1 MPEVLPLSGMADAEP
16 DLSTFENKSGL
27 AEDMKFLASMPELCD
42 VTFLVGETREP
53 VCAVKAVLAA
63 RSRVFQKMLY
73 QAPSPQRKKEPPPR
87 ENKLRLFLKRSS
99 EPLLNLQNAA
109 QQPAGQQHQT
119 LIIEEF
125 EPDVFRQLI
134 EYIHTGCVTL
144 QPRTLLGV
152 MNAADYYGLEELRR
166 ACGGFVQC
174 CINVD
179 TVCALLASA
188 ERYIQYK
195 CTKSLVQKVLEF
207 VDEHGNEV
215 LNLGSFTLLPQHVV
229 RLILAREEL
238 RADEFTKFQA
248 ALMWSKKYCDSN
260 QNTPLKEVIG
270 NFLEYI
276 QFHKIPANVLMRE
289 VHPLGL
295 VPYSIIMNALAYQVS
310 QWGRAD
316 PASVDPGKLSPNSSR
331 VRRARQSHG
340 RSMSVQSSLDPYG
353 SNTTL
358 SSSGSSD
365 PAKSSNSHH
374 GRSSSS
380 SHHQQGQQH
389 HHHHSHH
396 GHHQQQQHL
405 HHHHSQ
411 HLHQPG
417 GSSRSLP
424 KIRKAKSQSFR
435 TRRSPSERSSKS
447 GHISPW
453 NFSAQL
459 STGAGST
466 SPAPQPPGPK
476 SPIGSMTHL
485 EQHRSSI
492 GSAKSPCLSRQ
503 GTLRSSHR
511 RKSSLG
517 ASLNLSQ
524 GRRSP
529 SSMLN
534 DRSPSGRPKS
544 PNLLITDQAYASS
557 FDRRSPTAMSFSG
570 RRSPSGLRS
579 PSGGGLRSPS
589 GRRSPLGFNLQ
600 SEYADLLQ
608 SQQERFSPNSLSS
621 HQSATGQRTSPTIHL
636 PPERSR
642 SPVGFG
648 SRLHGGSLYGAAET
662 RSTRTSPT
670 TLGTIPP
677 ITISNPSETYEIV
690 QKSIETNQRSPKSPK
705 SPKSPM
711 KPDAVGDSMAAGTG
725 APEKKEKTSVMK
737 EILAFVRKPSKKV
750 TTRTSKF
757 AAAFSRTESTTGAP
771 LLRQSTFS
779 SIQASSSCAGRN
791 AITKQ
796 MSEIAF
802 EPIMSSLKWKN
813 VGSKMSLKSLKKLS
827 QGMSVSS
834 DGRSRDKRSSGD
846 EVSDVESS
854 DGAAAATSGAAN
866 SEPVFEVLLESVHF
880 EKVGEAYIKHDQIR
894 EEESPRGS
902 QDSAGGSD
910 DDGADRDGGRLRVTA
925 VSEIKKSLEALFTR
939 QEPIDEAG
947 EMGAGSREPD
957 AIQCPTFEIEPP
969 SRRASFDPPRS
980 PFLENLRSLSDT
992 DHEGT
997 HHSRLDSGGD
1007 SFEMIDTTDRMPGS
1021 SVSGDRHSSM
1031 DTSFDIS
1038 RYQSTSY
1045 EDQNSSFELVELDS
1059 SQRGD
1064 KALSPFDIRKS
1075 SIELVDAETFQRS
1088 GYPEGRKSSLETH
1101 FDLAD
1106 SYQHQSHH
1114 LQQRSASPRSAFS
1127 VISSSRAPTR
1137 KQISEPGRCRD
1148 AQPTRVQGGPSS
1160 ATINATISTI
1170 TPGMKS
1176 HYSAPHR
1183 AKSPLSNQTSSNFSS
1198 RDSYDSIFEGM
1209 PPPHYHTQ
1217 KGPYGGAATT
1227 TTDPKQHFPLPPRKS
1242 STESPRFLCTDKR
1255 CAAIFEPRPTS
1266 GGVGGASSSG
1276 GAPARLSSCYLD
1288 TSSGSEFEPPSPRRA
1303 ASASPKHTF
1312 TFRIVLKKV
1321 DSSPDAIC
1329 PSAERRQL
1337 RDKAETRHKRRDS
1350 RRKKLLEIGKSF

>member
-260 QNTPLKEVIG
+260 QTTPLKEVIG

-295 VPYSIIMNALAYQVS
+295 VPYSIIMNALAYQ
-310 QWGRAD
+310 AD

-365 PAKSSNSHH
+365 PAKSSSSHH
-374 GRSSSS
+374 GRSLSS
-380 SHHQQGQQH
+380 SHHPGQSH
-389 HHHHSHH
+389 HH
-396 GHHQQQQHL
+396 GHHQQQQQHHHQH

-417 GSSRSLP
+417 SGGSGGSRSSLP

-435 TRRSPSERSSKS
+435 TRRSPSERSAKG
-447 GHISPW
+447 GHGSPW

-466 SPAPQPPGPK
+466 SQQQVPAK
-476 SPIGSMTHL
+476 SPVGSMTHL

-529 SSMLN
+529 ISMLN

-544 PNLLITDQAYASS
+544 PNLLITDQAYAAS

-570 RRSPSGLRS
+570 RRSPS
-579 PSGGGLRSPS
+579 GLRSPS

-608 SQQERFSPNSLSS
+608 SQQDRFSPNSLSS
-621 HQSATGQRTSPTIHL
+621 HQSAGGPLDGRRTSPTVHL

-648 SRLHGGSLYGAAET
+648 SRLGGSLYGAET
-662 RSTRTSPT
+662 RSARTSPT
-670 TLGTIPP
+670 THGTIPP

-690 QKSIETNQRSPKSPK
+690 QKSIDASSHQQQQQQRSPKSPK
-705 SPKSPM
+705 SPGSPV
-711 KPDAVGDSMAAGTG
+711 KADASPVGSG
-725 APEKKEKTSVMK
+725 PEKKEKTSVMR
-737 EILAFVRKPSKKV
+737 EILAFVRKPSRKV

-802 EPIMSSLKWKN
+802 EPIMSSLKWKS

-827 QGMSVSS
+827 QGMGVGAA
-834 DGRSRDKRSSGD
+834 DGRGPRDKRSSGD

-854 DGAAAATSGAAN
+854 DGTAAAAGAPPAGDG
-866 SEPVFEVLLESVHF
+866 VFEELLESVRF

-894 EEESPRGS
+894 EEDSPRDGS
-902 QDSAGGSD
+902 PQDASD
-910 DDGADRDGGRLRVTA
+910 EEGDAAGRLRVTA

-947 EMGAGSREPD
+947 ETGAGRGPD

-1045 EDQNSSFELVELDS
+1045 EDQNSSFELVELDG

-1064 KALSPFDIRKS
+1064 KALSPFDLRKS

-1106 SYQHQSHH
+1106 SYQQQHQHH
-1114 LQQRSASPRSAFS
+1114 PHQQRSASPRSAFS
-1127 VISSSRAPTR
+1127 VISSARAPTR

-1148 AQPTRVQGGPSS
+1148 TLPRSQGGPANPA
-1160 ATINATISTI
+1160 ATSTSVTAT
-1170 TPGMKS
+1170 MKS

-1198 RDSYDSIFEGM
+1198 RDSYDSIFEST
-1209 PPPHYHTQ
+1209 PPPHYHTP
-1217 KGPYGGAATT
+1217 KVA
-1227 TTDPKQHFPLPPRKS
+1227 DPKQHFPLPPPPRKS
-1242 STESPRFLCTDKR
+1242 SCESARFLCTDKR
-1255 CAAIFEPRPTS
+1255 CAAIFEPRPS
-1266 GGVGGASSSG
+1266 AVGGGVATSAAG
-1276 GAPARLSSCYLD
+1276 RLSSCYLD

-1337 RDKAETRHKRRDS
+1337 RDKAESRHKRRDS